1 MSRRI
6 RVHLS
11 TADANMQALIRATGE
26 YRLTLQPQCH
36 PFESL
41 VRAIAHQQ
49 LHATAANSILRRFIE
64 SCGGGQFPSPERL
77 LETPEASLRAVGF
90 SLAKIAAL
98 RDLAAK
104 SLAGIVPDRSA
115 LLHLSDGQIIE
126 RLTEVRGIGRWTVE
140 MLLMFQ
146 LGRPDVFPVD
156 DFGVRNGFRLAY
168 GMRKLPTTRAL
179 ATYAL
184 RWAPHRTAAAWYLW
198 RANDLHK
205 AGRLPAPVE
214 KVRLPRIRRRRR
226 VQPTAGTLEE
236 RAAALRARIRTTRKP
251 RARK

>member
-11 TADANMQALIRATGE
+11 TADANMQALIQATGE

-41 VRAIAHQQ
+41 ARAIAHQQ
-49 LHATAANSILRRFIE
+49 LHATAANSILRRLIE
-64 SCGGGQFPSPERL
+64 DCGGGQFPSPTRL
-77 LETPEASLRAVGF
+77 LETSQSRLRAVGF

-98 RDLAAK
+98 RDLAEK
-104 SLAGIVPDRSA
+104 SLSGVVPERSA
-115 LLHLSDGQIIE
+115 LLHLSDEQIIE

-168 GMRKLPTTRAL
+168 GLRKLPATRAF
-179 ATYAL
+179 AAYAL

-205 AGRLPAPVE
+205 AGRLPRPAE
-214 KVRLPRIRRRRR
+214 KVRLPRIGRRRRAR
-226 VQPTAGTLEE
+226 PTAGTVEE
-236 RAAALRARIRTTRKP
+236 RAAALRARVRTVPKP